1 MKAPSVDSAPVADGR
16 WSLMPRR
23 LASLLVVAALSAA
36 SGAAATATLRASVE
50 GSIALLVWRRRQ

>member
-1 MKAPSVDSAPVADGR
+1 
-16 WSLMPRR
+16 MPRR